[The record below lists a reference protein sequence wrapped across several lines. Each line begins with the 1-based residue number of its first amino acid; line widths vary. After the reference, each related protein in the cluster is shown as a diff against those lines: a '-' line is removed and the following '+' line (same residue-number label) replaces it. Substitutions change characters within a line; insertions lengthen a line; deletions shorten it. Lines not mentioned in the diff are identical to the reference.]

1 LKYNPAKLKTLIA
14 TEEGAQAAEKIASI
28 AKRMTNNDPYIYAE
42 LIYTYVHKGKTY
54 ILDGHN
60 RIKAA
65 IQNNQ
70 TINFIELN
78 AAQALDKFKSVV
90 QDIQKG
96 LFK

>member
-1 LKYNPAKLKTLIA
+1 MQNL
-14 TEEGAQAAEKIASI
+14 
-28 AKRMTNNDPYIYAE
+28 YI
-42 LIYTYVHKGKTY
+42 GKTY
-54 ILDGHN
+54 ILDGHH

-70 TINFIELN
+70 TINVIELN
-78 AAQALDKFKSVV
+78 TIQALDKFKSVV